1 MTSREDEFH
10 EAMVE
15 IYLRAKAECGY
26 NAVRFLQMLAEHG
39 GLGTAKR
46 LLASDDIQY
55 GFTELWERGRVDPTV
70 EAHVL
75 KDEFEGLFSAEE
87 RQRARSRL
95 KAHGYEP

>member
-1 MTSREDEFH
+1 MAAQDRQFDN
-10 EAMVE
+10 AMVQ

-26 NAVRFLQMLAEHG
+26 NATRFLQMLTEHG

-46 LLASDDIQY
+46 LLASDETQY
-55 GFTELWERGRVDPTV
+55 GFTELWERGRLDLTV

-75 KDEFEGLFSAEE
+75 KAEFEGLFPDEE